1 MRCAPRPRLAKT
13 QKARAAQKGELRRV
27 RATVRVR
34 VCLASLT
41 PLSPRSQPRMMP
53 RTCTCTCTCTHAHM
67 HMHTCTCTA
76 HICTCTYPHAHDATR
91 VHLSRKNTETPLI
104 HSIRDAHR
112 EERVPHDACAPC
124 AFARLR
130 ASLPLGRAGDGRPMC
145 SQSAAVHRRALLDML

>member
-1 MRCAPRPRLAKT
+1 MKWVNARREPAPRKDTESTRRT
-13 QKARAAQKGELRRV
+13 ERRV
-27 RATVRVR
+27 KESARHGASARVPRVSDPPIAALPATHDATHVH
-34 VCLASLT
+34 
-41 PLSPRSQPRMMP
+41 MHMHMH
-53 RTCTCTCTCTHAHM
+53 TCTHAHAHM

-130 ASLPLGRAGDGRPMC
+130 ASLSLGRGGGKGDLC
-145 SQSAAVHRRALLDML
+145 SLLDMP